1 MLIWTRRMKFSF
13 MIRGRSLLQE
23 SLDLLQGVRAL
34 MNVNDIKKFETAML
48 LNLKK
53 NNRKFISLTYDY
65 GTDILNI

>member
-13 MIRGRSLLQE
+13 IIRGRSLLQE

-48 LNLKK
+48 LNLIKK
-53 NNRKFISLTYDY
+53 EEVYLSYLRLWN
-65 GTDILNI
+65 

>member
-1 MLIWTRRMKFSF
+1 MKFSF

-23 SLDLLQGVRAL
+23 SLDLLQEVRAL

-53 NNRKFISLTYDY
+53 NNRKFISLTFDY

>member
-1 MLIWTRRMKFSF
+1 MKFSF

-23 SLDLLQGVRAL
+23 SLDLLQEVRAL

-53 NNRKFISLTYDY
+53 NNRKFISLTFNY

>member
-1 MLIWTRRMKFSF
+1 MKFSF

-23 SLDLLQGVRAL
+23 SLDLLQEVRAL

-65 GTDILNI
+65 GTDVLNI

>member
-13 MIRGRSLLQE
+13 IIRGRSLLQE

-48 LNLKK
+48 LNLIKEEEVYLSYL
-53 NNRKFISLTYDY
+53 RL
-65 GTDILNI
+65 

>member
-1 MLIWTRRMKFSF
+1 MKFSF

-48 LNLKK
+48 LNLIKK
-53 NNRKFISLTYDY
+53 EEVYLLLTIIELIY
-65 GTDILNI
+65 

>member
-1 MLIWTRRMKFSF
+1 MKFSF

-34 MNVNDIKKFETAML
+34 MNVNDIKKFETVML

-53 NNRKFISLTYDY
+53 NNRKFISLTFDY

>member
-1 MLIWTRRMKFSF
+1 MKFSF
-13 MIRGRSLLQE
+13 IIRGRSLLQE

-65 GTDILNI
+65 RTDTLNI

>member
-13 MIRGRSLLQE
+13 IIRGRSLLQE

-48 LNLKK
+48 LNLIKQQEVYLSYL
-53 NNRKFISLTYDY
+53 RL
-65 GTDILNI
+65 

>member
-1 MLIWTRRMKFSF
+1 MKFSF

-23 SLDLLQGVRAL
+23 SLDLLQGVMAL

>member
-1 MLIWTRRMKFSF
+1 MKFSF

-65 GTDILNI
+65 GTDKQTS

>member
-13 MIRGRSLLQE
+13 IIRGRSLLQE

-48 LNLKK
+48 LNLIKK
-53 NNRKFISLTYDY
+53 EEVYLSYLRL
-65 GTDILNI
+65 

>member
-13 MIRGRSLLQE
+13 IIRGRSLLQE

-48 LNLKK
+48 LNLIKK
-53 NNRKFISLTYDY
+53 RGSLSLLLTIIELIY
-65 GTDILNI
+65 

>member
-1 MLIWTRRMKFSF
+1 MKFSF

-23 SLDLLQGVRAL
+23 SLDLLQEVRAL

>member
-1 MLIWTRRMKFSF
+1 MKFSF

-23 SLDLLQGVRAL
+23 SLDLLQEVRAL

-65 GTDILNI
+65 GIDILNI

>member
-1 MLIWTRRMKFSF
+1 MKFSF
-13 MIRGRSLLQE
+13 IIRGRSLLQE